1 MDKGL
6 IVLTRNYFIGKG
18 INMAVYINPMNPS
31 QCIKIRT
38 REIRDYY
45 LEMDYRKS
53 RQRRRLPQSSL
64 MVNYYGE
71 VETNLGTGYVYER
84 VADYDGSTSLLIH
97 DLVQLEVLAREKRC
111 SLKEIAGTEKE
122 IPCVEDAIVK
132 LYEGILQDRVI
143 VHDYS
148 CCNFM
153 VQFSTPTSWRIR
165 IIDGLGY
172 RVLIPLVYH
181 IDYFSVRQIRRFRLR
196 FINSFATLQYP
207 GFFSE
212 EEIKSLKMSL
222 DEILSINHH
231 SLRG

>member
-1 MDKGL
+1 MDNGF
-6 IVLTRNYFIGKG
+6 IVLSRDFFIGKG

-31 QCIKIRT
+31 QCIKIRI

-45 LEMDYRKS
+45 LEMNYRKS
-53 RQRRRLPQSSL
+53 RQLRRLPQSSL
-64 MVNYYGE
+64 MVKYYGE

-84 VADYDGSTSLLIH
+84 VADYDGSTSLSIH
-97 DLVQLEVLAREKRC
+97 DLVQLEVLAREKGC
-111 SLKEIAGTEKE
+111 SLKETAGTEKE
-122 IPCVEDAIVK
+122 IPCVKDAIVK

-143 VHDYS
+143 VHDYN

-172 RVLIPLVYH
+172 RVLIPLVYY

-196 FINSFATLQYP
+196 FINSFTTSQYP

-212 EEIKSLKMSL
+212 EEIESLKISL
-222 DEILSINHH
+222 N
-231 SLRG
+231 G